1 MRLAAG
7 SKARLLAMI
16 LAALALPAAAA
27 ASQPQRATVDHGFT
41 IAPVPPGAV
50 ASKYRRQIVDYA
62 TPHPAGTIVVDPGK
76 RFLYVVQGRGKAVRY
91 GISVGAAAFS
101 WSGEATVGRKAVW
114 PRWTPTPDMIARD
127 PTMARHRDGVAAG
140 PTNPMGARALYL
152 YRNGRDTLYRL
163 HGTSEYWSIG
173 KAASS
178 GCIRLLNSDI
188 IALYDSIPV
197 GAKAVVLPAGPPL
210 KWRVQSR

>member
-1 MRLAAG
+1 MTFLAVA
-7 SKARLLAMI
+7 I
-16 LAALALPAAAA
+16 LPAVAG
-27 ASQPQRATVDHGFT
+27 ASQRQPAARDHGFT
-41 IAPVPPGAV
+41 IAPVPPDAV
-50 ASKYRRQIVDYA
+50 PARYRRQVVSY
-62 TPHPAGTIVVDPGK
+62 TSPYPAGTVVVDPGE
-76 RFLYVVQGRGKAVRY
+76 RLLYVVQNGGKAVRY

-101 WSGEATVGRKAVW
+101 WAGEAYVARKAAW

-127 PTMARHRDGVAAG
+127 RALARYRDGVAPG

-152 YRNGRDTLYRL
+152 YQNGRDTLYRL

-178 GCIRLLNSDI
+178 GCIRLLNADI

-197 GAKAVVLPAGPPL
+197 GAKVVVLPAKAPL
-210 KWRVQSR
+210 KWRMQSR